1 LWRNQRLWVVM
12 LVLAGAIASPAML
25 ILNRSAGRTSLDG
38 NLAVFLLYLPLG
50 LLYGAGLLYYRR
62 HSAVEAT
69 DSGLRITKLLRSVDI
84 GYDLIRAVRV
94 QKLELH
100 FQDARKR
107 HIRPIS
113 RGLMPQ
119 NALFL
124 RLRGDEARIAELR
137 GKLGTQYVSED
148 MIAIPI

>member
-1 LWRNQRLWVVM
+1 
-12 LVLAGAIASPAML
+12 
-25 ILNRSAGRTSLDG
+25 
-38 NLAVFLLYLPLG
+38 
-50 LLYGAGLLYYRR
+50 
-62 HSAVEAT
+62 
-69 DSGLRITKLLRSVDI
+69 
-84 GYDLIRAVRV
+84 RAVRV

-148 MIAIPI
+148 MIAIPIPDPDAMAWEITSRLPERTGVNLGGQRRKKRTR